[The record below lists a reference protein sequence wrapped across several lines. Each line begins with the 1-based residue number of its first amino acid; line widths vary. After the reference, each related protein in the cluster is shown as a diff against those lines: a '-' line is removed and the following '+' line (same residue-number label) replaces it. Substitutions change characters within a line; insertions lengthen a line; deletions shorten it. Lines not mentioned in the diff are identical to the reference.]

1 MLFGGLAER
10 RRKEGR
16 RATTTTSCN
25 FGSAAACI
33 CGLEKKK
40 SDCPT
45 PDQQQHHGV
54 TVVVV
59 ATWTRGWWLCG
70 VKTEYETCP
79 RKRITSRAGTSVCEV
94 EAEEAVAVESR
105 NLVTATDLKFGGSVQ
120 VLGGHRCDTSRK
132 HCVCVCVGS
141 SYLFKREVC
150 AELKIYTKNC
160 VANRITVSDIQINS
174 ALQTRPRSFNGC

>member
-1 MLFGGLAER
+1 M
-10 RRKEGR
+10 
-16 RATTTTSCN
+16 
-25 FGSAAACI
+25 
-33 CGLEKKK
+33 
-40 SDCPT
+40 
-45 PDQQQHHGV
+45 
-54 TVVVV
+54 
-59 ATWTRGWWLCG
+59 
-70 VKTEYETCP
+70 
-79 RKRITSRAGTSVCEV
+79 CEV

-132 HCVCVCVGS
+132 HCVCVCVES

-174 ALQTRPRSFNGC
+174 ALQTRPRSVNGC